1 MKKSTTWV
9 LLLLLAACSPIKI
22 PNSNEYKLE
31 AYSDKQL
38 TTHPSKLSILVA
50 TPEAVAGYQNED
62 MLYVKKPFELS
73 SFANNAWMDPPAAML
88 LPLIAQ
94 SLQRSGYFYA
104 VTSSTHS
111 ESTDYRVDTQ
121 LIKLQ
126 QNFLTKPS
134 HVDLVVKVVLSNV
147 NDNRVVASR
156 LISQQVKC
164 PTDTPY
170 GGVTAANIAA
180 KNFTAEATA
189 FVVSQVKLD
198 SSHN

>member
-38 TTHPSKLSILVA
+38 TAHPSKLSILVA

>member
-1 MKKSTTWV
+1 MNKLTIWV
-9 LLLLLAACSPIKI
+9 LLLFLAGCSPIKT
-22 PNSNEYKLE
+22 PVSNEYKLGE
-31 AYSDKQL
+31 YSNKRL
-38 TTHPSKLSILVA
+38 ASSPSKLSIFVA
-50 TPEAVAGYQNED
+50 TPEAVAGYGNED
-62 MLYVKKPFELS
+62 MLYVNKPFELS
-73 SFANNAWMDPPAAML
+73 SFVNNAWVDPPATML

-94 SLQRSGYFYA
+94 SLQHSGYFYA
-104 VTSSTHS
+104 VTSSPHS
-111 ESTDYRVDTQ
+111 ESTDYRLDTQ
-121 LIKLQ
+121 LIELQ

-180 KNFTAEATA
+180 KNFTAEATT

-198 SSHN
+198 SHRS